1 MARQSWKHNRGPTLL
16 CPTGTCLSWR
26 LSSWSIWNLILLL
39 LSLLYFLLLVNLVC
53 AFWRWHLAD
62 CSIPLPSLEKKT
74 GLYLFATATWGSS
87 VCVKLVVNWHILFLV
102 IKLASIRLC
111 RHQEWGRRSTRE
123 STICPGALLVM
134 RRTAAPLDQ
143 FPQGPWLQPHVV
155 SLYLVPLSNTPL
167 SIPSCLRPSSQQCFT
182 TGDRAGGIS
191 AAFTAGDEGCFLL
204 GCSHSRNGYRQQVH
218 SQTAAP
224 TTGCLG
230 EMLQGLCQALWWL
243 EVHPEGNWH
252 FVQGTDHGPSSW
264 ELTCKREQLCC
275 DQI

>member
-16 CPTGTCLSWR
+16 CPTGTCLSWC

-62 CSIPLPSLEKKT
+62 SSIPLPSLEKKT

-155 SLYLVPLSNTPL
+155 SLYLVPLSNTPPFHPQL
-167 SIPSCLRPSSQQCFT
+167 PRAFFT
-182 TGDRAGGIS
+182 TMLHHWWPCWWHLSSFYCWRWRLFPPWLFPFPGWVPSAGPFTDSCSNNGVPGGDASGSLPSIVVTWS
-191 AAFTAGDEGCFLL
+191 ASRRQLALCLGYRPRPLLL
-204 GCSHSRNGYRQQVH
+204 GADV
-218 SQTAAP
+218 
-224 TTGCLG
+224 
-230 EMLQGLCQALWWL
+230 
-243 EVHPEGNWH
+243 
-252 FVQGTDHGPSSW
+252 
-264 ELTCKREQLCC
+264 
-275 DQI
+275 